1 MQKSMKKRIK
11 HRLVYALLMSW
22 TVLGIVGIVAVTHWM
37 LLSVEAE
44 QEQVYGNAAVEEET
58 PDLPVSIEDRT
69 DTADTVTAAA
79 AAQMEEERALC
90 RQIYENN
97 PEVLVLVNKE
107 YELDPDYDPQLR
119 SICNG
124 RLEASDRM
132 YEDLSDMLDAARAD
146 GETVWI
152 ASAYRSRERQQ
163 ELVDEDVYALEK
175 NGEDYEDALEETYR
189 ATMPAGHSEHE
200 TGLALDI
207 LCSNNYNLDES
218 QADEPGNKWLV
229 QHCQEYGFILRYP
242 ADKAD
247 ITGIDYEPWHFRY
260 VGKEAAE
267 YMTEHGLALEEFTEF
282 LQDE

>member
-11 HRLVYALLMSW
+11 HRLIYTLLATWM
-22 TVLGIVGIVAVTHWM
+22 VLGTVGVVAITYWM
-37 LLSVEAE
+37 LVEVEGE
-44 QEQVYGNAAVEEET
+44 QEPVYGDETVVAEEEA
-58 PDLPVSIEDRT
+58 PDIPLSIEARVN
-69 DTADTVTAAA
+69 TVTTAVDTGI
-79 AAQMEEERALC
+79 EEERAQC

-97 PEVLVLVNKE
+97 PEILVLVNKE
-107 YELDPDYDPQLR
+107 YELDPDYDPELC

-124 RLEASDRM
+124 RLEVSDRM

-175 NGEDYEDALEETYR
+175 NGENYEDALEETYR

-218 QADEPGNKWLV
+218 QADESGNRWLV

-247 ITGIDYEPWHFRY
+247 ITEIDYEPWHFRY

-267 YMTEHGLALEEFTEF
+267 YITEHGLTLEEFTEF